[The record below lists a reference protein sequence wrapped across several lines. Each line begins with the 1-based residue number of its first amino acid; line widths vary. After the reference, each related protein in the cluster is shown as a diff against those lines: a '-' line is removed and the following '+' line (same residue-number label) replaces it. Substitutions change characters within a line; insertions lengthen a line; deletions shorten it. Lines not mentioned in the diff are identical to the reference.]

1 MGIFDWLFGK
11 RTRPAGDH
19 QRPPET
25 EVARTLERPPVA
37 EPVRF
42 RPAPPPDP
50 RYPLDIGPIPLQL
63 SVHVGSARAARESG
77 DVATA
82 RSHYQRAAYGFNQL
96 SATQNEALRQE
107 IASLEECDS
116 SAGSSRAAGALWP
129 PEVAGWM
136 MEARKAF
143 DAGDIDRARMCYQK
157 AAYGFAQLTPEQ
169 NEGLKREIA
178 SFADHDPRYQAGLA
192 LVRQMVRA
200 NPGMLQSELGKSAGP
215 NREALNYVLYYAD
228 QLGDIVRV
236 KSGRSYR
243 LYLPG
248 QSIPPEPEK
257 PKRVRA
263 KRSPKAD

>member
-1 MGIFDWLFGK
+1 MGWIIAIVVVALVATFAIYTANEHK
-11 RTRPAGDH
+11 RNPHLRI
-19 QRPPET
+19 RPP
-25 EVARTLERPPVA
+25 A
-37 EPVRF
+37 
-42 RPAPPPDP
+42 PAVPAAAP
-50 RYPLDIGPIPLQL
+50 
-63 SVHVGSARAARESG
+63 SVPAARPEPR
-77 DVATA
+77 TT
-82 RSHYQRAAYGFNQL
+82 
-96 SATQNEALRQE
+96 SAP
-107 IASLEECDS
+107 
-116 SAGSSRAAGALWP
+116 WP